1 MSEDWKVQFS
11 RNKGGVMVNVRGE
24 SVDEVWPEYVKAL
37 DLVDGEPIKKEGTV
51 ADYEPFYSDG
61 TEPYKKRDGSTGFR
75 IPKGSVP
82 EKCPLNACKGNME
95 LEHGQWGDYFQ
106 CSDCGQ
112 IVNVKKEKK

>member
-37 DLVDGEPIKKEGTV
+37 DLVDGEPIKKEAE

-82 EKCPLNACKGNME
+82 EKCPSCKE
-95 LEHGQWGDYFQ
+95 EHKFEIEHGQWGDYWQ
-106 CSDCGQ
+106 CECGQ
-112 IVNVKKEKK
+112 IINVKKEKK